1 MLAKFEKRAY
11 AGNEHVWVG
20 KYRNLHNISHWH
32 MEHELIACR
41 EGSAQVMLDDTMFNI
56 TQQQCIFCHSGCV
69 HYISASPDSLLLV
82 CLFNEKM
89 YDPITSPFT
98 LENPVF
104 EDRYGI
110 LPKLSEIRHELQ
122 NQPIF
127 FECRTE
133 AMIGEILVDVFRGEP
148 LRKAQWQFSDV
159 ITRYKHL
166 DLVLENFAYLFI
178 WNFQFINTAF
188 GFSFLRQIPCHKQYA
203 PKIIDA
209 IVYFVVCQL
218 QTDRLFNFLPSNQTL
233 NFVPC
238 GFIRFVNKSF
248 YKVVAAGIDPVRLRL
263 CIKLSAK
270 SVNMVNHIPR
280 TVNIG
285 ITKTI
290 SIILVFRFT

>member
-159 ITRYKHL
+159 ITRYKQLLNRIDLEYEHITYRNAVQFMNMSDAYFSRYFKRQAGMTFSQYLNVVRIEKAVQLL
-166 DLVLENFAYLFI
+166 DSAPTMKITDVM
-178 WNFQFINTAF
+178 
-188 GFSFLRQIPCHKQYA
+188 LR
-203 PKIIDA
+203 
-209 IVYFVVCQL
+209 
-218 QTDRLFNFLPSNQTL
+218 
-233 NFVPC
+233 C
-238 GFIRFVNKSF
+238 GFNTIRSF
-248 YKVVAAGIDPVRLRL
+248 NR
-263 CIKLSAK
+263 
-270 SVNMVNHIPR
+270 
-280 TVNIG
+280 
-285 ITKTI
+285 
-290 SIILVFRFT
+290 VFREVTGFTPTTLPPGYVLNTRSVPTIQGSFDPTLSDAELLNE

>member
-32 MEHELIACR
+32 MEQELIACR

-56 TQQQCIFCHSGCV
+56 TQQQCIFCHSGRV

-89 YDPITSPFT
+89 YDPITSPFA

-159 ITRYKHL
+159 ITRYKQLLNYIDLEYEHITYQNAVQFMNMSDAYFSRYFKRQAGMTFSQYLNVVRIEKAVQLL
-166 DLVLENFAYLFI
+166 DSAPTMKITDVM
-178 WNFQFINTAF
+178 
-188 GFSFLRQIPCHKQYA
+188 LR
-203 PKIIDA
+203 
-209 IVYFVVCQL
+209 
-218 QTDRLFNFLPSNQTL
+218 
-233 NFVPC
+233 C
-238 GFIRFVNKSF
+238 GFNTIRSF
-248 YKVVAAGIDPVRLRL
+248 NR
-263 CIKLSAK
+263 
-270 SVNMVNHIPR
+270 
-280 TVNIG
+280 
-285 ITKTI
+285 
-290 SIILVFRFT
+290 VFRAVTGFTPTTLPPGYVLNTRSVPTIQGSFDPTLSDAELLNE

>member
-56 TQQQCIFCHSGCV
+56 TQQQCIFCHSGRV

-89 YDPITSPFT
+89 YDPITSPFA

-133 AMIGEILVDVFRGEP
+133 AMIGEILVDIFRGEP
-148 LRKAQWQFSDV
+148 LRKAQWQFSAV
-159 ITRYKHL
+159 ITRYKQLLNYIDLEYEHITYQNAVQFMNMSDAYFSRYFKRQAGMTFSQYLNVVRIEKAVQLL
-166 DLVLENFAYLFI
+166 DSAPTMKITDVM
-178 WNFQFINTAF
+178 
-188 GFSFLRQIPCHKQYA
+188 LR
-203 PKIIDA
+203 
-209 IVYFVVCQL
+209 
-218 QTDRLFNFLPSNQTL
+218 
-233 NFVPC
+233 C
-238 GFIRFVNKSF
+238 GFNTIRSF
-248 YKVVAAGIDPVRLRL
+248 NR
-263 CIKLSAK
+263 
-270 SVNMVNHIPR
+270 
-280 TVNIG
+280 
-285 ITKTI
+285 
-290 SIILVFRFT
+290 VFRAVTGFTPTTLPPGYVLNTRSVPTIQGSFDPTLSDAELLNE

>member
-56 TQQQCIFCHSGCV
+56 TRQQCIFCHSGRV

-82 CLFNEKM
+82 CLFDEKM
-89 YDPITSPFT
+89 YDPITSPFA

-127 FECRTE
+127 FEYRTE

-159 ITRYKHL
+159 ITRYKQLLNHIDLEYEHITYQNAVQFMNMSDAYFSRYFKRQAGMTFSQYLNVVRIEKAVQLL
-166 DLVLENFAYLFI
+166 DSAPTMKITDVM
-178 WNFQFINTAF
+178 
-188 GFSFLRQIPCHKQYA
+188 LR
-203 PKIIDA
+203 
-209 IVYFVVCQL
+209 
-218 QTDRLFNFLPSNQTL
+218 
-233 NFVPC
+233 C
-238 GFIRFVNKSF
+238 GFNTIRSF
-248 YKVVAAGIDPVRLRL
+248 NR
-263 CIKLSAK
+263 
-270 SVNMVNHIPR
+270 
-280 TVNIG
+280 
-285 ITKTI
+285 
-290 SIILVFRFT
+290 VFREVTGFNPTTLPPGYVLNTRSVPTIQGSFDPTLSDAELLNE

>member
-56 TQQQCIFCHSGCV
+56 TQQQCIFCHSGRV

-89 YDPITSPFT
+89 YDPITSPFA

-159 ITRYKHL
+159 ITRYKQLLNYIDLEYEHITYQNAVQFMNMSDAYFSRYFKRQAGMTFSQYLNVVRIEKAVQLL
-166 DLVLENFAYLFI
+166 DSAPTMKITDVM
-178 WNFQFINTAF
+178 
-188 GFSFLRQIPCHKQYA
+188 LR
-203 PKIIDA
+203 
-209 IVYFVVCQL
+209 
-218 QTDRLFNFLPSNQTL
+218 
-233 NFVPC
+233 C
-238 GFIRFVNKSF
+238 GFNTIRSF
-248 YKVVAAGIDPVRLRL
+248 NR
-263 CIKLSAK
+263 
-270 SVNMVNHIPR
+270 
-280 TVNIG
+280 
-285 ITKTI
+285 
-290 SIILVFRFT
+290 VFREVTGFTPTTLPAGYVLNTRSVPTIQGSFDPTLSDAELLNE

>member
-56 TQQQCIFCHSGCV
+56 TQQQCIFCHSGRV

-89 YDPITSPFT
+89 YDPITSPFA

-133 AMIGEILVDVFRGEP
+133 AMIGEILVNVFRGEP

-159 ITRYKHL
+159 ITRYKQLLNHIDLEYEHITYQNAVQFMNMSDAYFSRYFKRQAGMTFSQYLNVVRIEKAVQLL
-166 DLVLENFAYLFI
+166 DSAPTMKITDVM
-178 WNFQFINTAF
+178 
-188 GFSFLRQIPCHKQYA
+188 LR
-203 PKIIDA
+203 
-209 IVYFVVCQL
+209 
-218 QTDRLFNFLPSNQTL
+218 
-233 NFVPC
+233 C
-238 GFIRFVNKSF
+238 GFNTIRSF
-248 YKVVAAGIDPVRLRL
+248 NR
-263 CIKLSAK
+263 
-270 SVNMVNHIPR
+270 
-280 TVNIG
+280 
-285 ITKTI
+285 
-290 SIILVFRFT
+290 VFREVTGFTPTTLPAGYVLNTRSVPTIQGSFDPTLSDAELLNE

>member
-1 MLAKFEKRAY
+1 MLAIFEKRAY

-159 ITRYKHL
+159 ITRYKQLLNHIDLEYEHITYRNAVQFMNMSDAYFSRYFKRQAGMTFSQYLNVVRIEKAVQLL
-166 DLVLENFAYLFI
+166 DSDPTMKITDVM
-178 WNFQFINTAF
+178 
-188 GFSFLRQIPCHKQYA
+188 LR
-203 PKIIDA
+203 
-209 IVYFVVCQL
+209 
-218 QTDRLFNFLPSNQTL
+218 
-233 NFVPC
+233 C
-238 GFIRFVNKSF
+238 GFNTIRSF
-248 YKVVAAGIDPVRLRL
+248 NR
-263 CIKLSAK
+263 
-270 SVNMVNHIPR
+270 
-280 TVNIG
+280 
-285 ITKTI
+285 
-290 SIILVFRFT
+290 VFREVTGFTPTTLPPGYVLNTRSVPTIQGSFDPTLSDAELLNE

>member
-159 ITRYKHL
+159 ITRYKQLLNHIDLEYEHITYRNAVQFMNMSDAYFSRYFKRQAGMTFSQYLNVVRIEKAVQLL
-166 DLVLENFAYLFI
+166 DSAPTMKITDVM
-178 WNFQFINTAF
+178 
-188 GFSFLRQIPCHKQYA
+188 LR
-203 PKIIDA
+203 
-209 IVYFVVCQL
+209 
-218 QTDRLFNFLPSNQTL
+218 
-233 NFVPC
+233 C
-238 GFIRFVNKSF
+238 GFNTIRSF
-248 YKVVAAGIDPVRLRL
+248 NR
-263 CIKLSAK
+263 
-270 SVNMVNHIPR
+270 
-280 TVNIG
+280 
-285 ITKTI
+285 
-290 SIILVFRFT
+290 VFREVTGFTPNTLPPGYVLNTRSVPTIQGSFDPTLSDAELLNE

>member
-56 TQQQCIFCHSGCV
+56 TQQQCIFCHSGRV

-89 YDPITSPFT
+89 YDPITSPFA

-159 ITRYKHL
+159 ITRYKQLLNYIDLEYEHITYQNAVQFMNMSDAYFSRYFKRQAGMTFSQYLNVVRTEKAVQLL
-166 DLVLENFAYLFI
+166 DSAPTMKITDVM
-178 WNFQFINTAF
+178 
-188 GFSFLRQIPCHKQYA
+188 LR
-203 PKIIDA
+203 
-209 IVYFVVCQL
+209 
-218 QTDRLFNFLPSNQTL
+218 
-233 NFVPC
+233 C
-238 GFIRFVNKSF
+238 GFNTIRSF
-248 YKVVAAGIDPVRLRL
+248 NR
-263 CIKLSAK
+263 
-270 SVNMVNHIPR
+270 
-280 TVNIG
+280 
-285 ITKTI
+285 
-290 SIILVFRFT
+290 VFRAVTGFTPTTLPPGYVLNTRSVPTIQGSFDPTLSDAELLNE

>member
-56 TQQQCIFCHSGCV
+56 TQQQCIFCHSGRV

-82 CLFNEKM
+82 CLFDEKM
-89 YDPITSPFT
+89 YDPITSPFA

-133 AMIGEILVDVFRGEP
+133 AMIGEILVDIFRGEP

-159 ITRYKHL
+159 ITRYKQLLNHI
-166 DLVLENFAYLFI
+166 DLEYEHITYQNAVQFMNMSDAY
-178 WNFQFINTAF
+178 
-188 GFSFLRQIPCHKQYA
+188 FSRYFKRQAGMTFSQYLNVVRIEKAVQLLGSAPTMKITDVMLR
-203 PKIIDA
+203 
-209 IVYFVVCQL
+209 
-218 QTDRLFNFLPSNQTL
+218 
-233 NFVPC
+233 C
-238 GFIRFVNKSF
+238 GFNTIRSF
-248 YKVVAAGIDPVRLRL
+248 NR
-263 CIKLSAK
+263 
-270 SVNMVNHIPR
+270 
-280 TVNIG
+280 
-285 ITKTI
+285 
-290 SIILVFRFT
+290 VFREVTGFTPTTLPPGYVLNTRSVPTIQGSFDPTLSDAELLNE

>member
-148 LRKAQWQFSDV
+148 LRKDQWQFSDV
-159 ITRYKHL
+159 ITRYKQLLNHIDLEYEHITYRNAVQFMNMSDAYFSRYFKRQAGMTFSQYLNVVRIEKAVQLL
-166 DLVLENFAYLFI
+166 DSAPTMKITDVM
-178 WNFQFINTAF
+178 
-188 GFSFLRQIPCHKQYA
+188 LR
-203 PKIIDA
+203 
-209 IVYFVVCQL
+209 
-218 QTDRLFNFLPSNQTL
+218 
-233 NFVPC
+233 C
-238 GFIRFVNKSF
+238 GFNTIRSF
-248 YKVVAAGIDPVRLRL
+248 NR
-263 CIKLSAK
+263 
-270 SVNMVNHIPR
+270 
-280 TVNIG
+280 
-285 ITKTI
+285 
-290 SIILVFRFT
+290 VFREVTGFTPTTLPPGYVLNTRSVPTIQGSFDPTLSDAELLNE

>member
-159 ITRYKHL
+159 ITRYKQLLNHIDLEYEHITYRNAVQFMNMSDAYCSRYFKRQAGMTFSQYLNVVRIEKAVQLL
-166 DLVLENFAYLFI
+166 DSDPTMKITDVM
-178 WNFQFINTAF
+178 
-188 GFSFLRQIPCHKQYA
+188 LR
-203 PKIIDA
+203 
-209 IVYFVVCQL
+209 
-218 QTDRLFNFLPSNQTL
+218 
-233 NFVPC
+233 C
-238 GFIRFVNKSF
+238 GFNTIRSF
-248 YKVVAAGIDPVRLRL
+248 NR
-263 CIKLSAK
+263 
-270 SVNMVNHIPR
+270 
-280 TVNIG
+280 
-285 ITKTI
+285 
-290 SIILVFRFT
+290 VFREVTGFTPTTLPPGYVLNTRSVPTIQGSFDPTLSDAELLNE

>member
-56 TQQQCIFCHSGCV
+56 TQQQCIFCHSGRV

-89 YDPITSPFT
+89 YDPITSPFA

-159 ITRYKHL
+159 ITRYKQLLNYIDLEYEHITYQNAVQFMNMSDAYFSRYFKRQAGMTFSQYPNVVRIEKAVQLL
-166 DLVLENFAYLFI
+166 DSAPTMKITDVM
-178 WNFQFINTAF
+178 
-188 GFSFLRQIPCHKQYA
+188 LR
-203 PKIIDA
+203 
-209 IVYFVVCQL
+209 
-218 QTDRLFNFLPSNQTL
+218 
-233 NFVPC
+233 C
-238 GFIRFVNKSF
+238 GFNTIRSF
-248 YKVVAAGIDPVRLRL
+248 NR
-263 CIKLSAK
+263 
-270 SVNMVNHIPR
+270 
-280 TVNIG
+280 
-285 ITKTI
+285 
-290 SIILVFRFT
+290 VFRAVTGFTPTTLPPGYVLNTRSVPTIQGSFDPTLSDAELLNE

>member
-56 TQQQCIFCHSGCV
+56 TQQQCIFCHSGRV
-69 HYISASPDSLLLV
+69 HYISASPDSVLLV
-82 CLFNEKM
+82 CLFDEKL
-89 YDPITSPFT
+89 YDPITSPFA

-159 ITRYKHL
+159 ITRYKQLLNHIDLEYEHITYQNAVQFMNMSDAYFSRYFKRQAGMTFSQYLNVVRIEKAVQLL
-166 DLVLENFAYLFI
+166 DSAPTMKITDVM
-178 WNFQFINTAF
+178 
-188 GFSFLRQIPCHKQYA
+188 LR
-203 PKIIDA
+203 
-209 IVYFVVCQL
+209 
-218 QTDRLFNFLPSNQTL
+218 
-233 NFVPC
+233 C
-238 GFIRFVNKSF
+238 GFNTIRSF
-248 YKVVAAGIDPVRLRL
+248 NR
-263 CIKLSAK
+263 
-270 SVNMVNHIPR
+270 
-280 TVNIG
+280 
-285 ITKTI
+285 
-290 SIILVFRFT
+290 VFREVTGFTPTTLPPGYVLNTRSVPTIQGSFDPTLSDAELLNE

>member
-56 TQQQCIFCHSGCV
+56 TQQQCLFCHSGCV

-159 ITRYKHL
+159 ITRYKQLLNHIDLEYEHITYRNAVQFMNMSDAYFSRYFKRQAGMTFSQYLNVVRIEKAVQLL
-166 DLVLENFAYLFI
+166 DSAPTMKITDVM
-178 WNFQFINTAF
+178 
-188 GFSFLRQIPCHKQYA
+188 LR
-203 PKIIDA
+203 
-209 IVYFVVCQL
+209 
-218 QTDRLFNFLPSNQTL
+218 
-233 NFVPC
+233 C
-238 GFIRFVNKSF
+238 GFNTIRSF
-248 YKVVAAGIDPVRLRL
+248 NR
-263 CIKLSAK
+263 
-270 SVNMVNHIPR
+270 
-280 TVNIG
+280 
-285 ITKTI
+285 
-290 SIILVFRFT
+290 VFREVTGFTPTTLPPGYVLNTRSVPTIQGSFDPTLSDAELLNE

>member
-56 TQQQCIFCHSGCV
+56 TQQQCIFCHSGRV
-69 HYISASPDSLLLV
+69 HYISASPDSVLLV
-82 CLFNEKM
+82 CLFDEKM
-89 YDPITSPFT
+89 YDPITSPFA

-133 AMIGEILVDVFRGEP
+133 AMIGEILVDIFRGEQ

-159 ITRYKHL
+159 ITRYKQLLNHIDLEYEHITYQNAVQFMNMSDAYFSRYFKRQAGMTFSQYLNVVRIEKAVQLL
-166 DLVLENFAYLFI
+166 DSAPTMKITDVM
-178 WNFQFINTAF
+178 
-188 GFSFLRQIPCHKQYA
+188 LR
-203 PKIIDA
+203 
-209 IVYFVVCQL
+209 
-218 QTDRLFNFLPSNQTL
+218 
-233 NFVPC
+233 C
-238 GFIRFVNKSF
+238 GFNTIRSF
-248 YKVVAAGIDPVRLRL
+248 NR
-263 CIKLSAK
+263 
-270 SVNMVNHIPR
+270 
-280 TVNIG
+280 
-285 ITKTI
+285 
-290 SIILVFRFT
+290 VFREVTGFTPTTLPPGYVLNTRSVPTIQGSFDPTLSDAELLNE

>member
-56 TQQQCIFCHSGCV
+56 TQQQCIFCHSGRV

-89 YDPITSPFT
+89 YDPITSPFA

-159 ITRYKHL
+159 ITRYKQLLNYIDLEYEHITYQNAVQFMNMSDAYFSRYFKRQAGMTFSQYLNVVRIEKAVQLL
-166 DLVLENFAYLFI
+166 DSAPTMKITDVM
-178 WNFQFINTAF
+178 
-188 GFSFLRQIPCHKQYA
+188 LR
-203 PKIIDA
+203 
-209 IVYFVVCQL
+209 
-218 QTDRLFNFLPSNQTL
+218 
-233 NFVPC
+233 C
-238 GFIRFVNKSF
+238 GFNTIRSF
-248 YKVVAAGIDPVRLRL
+248 NR
-263 CIKLSAK
+263 
-270 SVNMVNHIPR
+270 
-280 TVNIG
+280 
-285 ITKTI
+285 
-290 SIILVFRFT
+290 VFRAVTGFPPATLPPGYVLNTRSVPTIQGSFDPTLSDAELLNE

>member
-148 LRKAQWQFSDV
+148 LRKAQWQYSDV
-159 ITRYKHL
+159 ITRYKQLLNHIDLEYEHITYRNAVQFMNMSDAYFSRYFKRQAGMTFSQYLNVVRIEKAVQLL
-166 DLVLENFAYLFI
+166 DSDPTMKITDVM
-178 WNFQFINTAF
+178 
-188 GFSFLRQIPCHKQYA
+188 LR
-203 PKIIDA
+203 
-209 IVYFVVCQL
+209 
-218 QTDRLFNFLPSNQTL
+218 
-233 NFVPC
+233 C
-238 GFIRFVNKSF
+238 GFNTIRSF
-248 YKVVAAGIDPVRLRL
+248 NR
-263 CIKLSAK
+263 
-270 SVNMVNHIPR
+270 
-280 TVNIG
+280 
-285 ITKTI
+285 
-290 SIILVFRFT
+290 VFREVTGFTPTTLPPGYVLNTRSVPTIQGSFDPTLSDAELLNE

>member
-69 HYISASPDSLLLV
+69 HYISASPDSLLLA

-89 YDPITSPFT
+89 YDPITSPFA

-159 ITRYKHL
+159 ITRYKQLLNHIDLEYEHITYQNAVQFMNMSDAYFSRYFKRQAGMTFSQYLNVVRIEKAVQLL
-166 DLVLENFAYLFI
+166 DSAPTMKITDVM
-178 WNFQFINTAF
+178 
-188 GFSFLRQIPCHKQYA
+188 LR
-203 PKIIDA
+203 
-209 IVYFVVCQL
+209 
-218 QTDRLFNFLPSNQTL
+218 
-233 NFVPC
+233 C
-238 GFIRFVNKSF
+238 GFNTIRSF
-248 YKVVAAGIDPVRLRL
+248 NR
-263 CIKLSAK
+263 
-270 SVNMVNHIPR
+270 
-280 TVNIG
+280 
-285 ITKTI
+285 
-290 SIILVFRFT
+290 VFREVTGFTPTTLPPGYVLNTRSVPTIQGSFDPTLSDAELLNE

>member
-41 EGSAQVMLDDTMFNI
+41 EGSAQVMLDDTMFHI
-56 TQQQCIFCHSGCV
+56 TQQQCIFCHSGRV
-69 HYISASPDSLLLV
+69 HYISASPDSVLLV
-82 CLFNEKM
+82 CLFDEKM
-89 YDPITSPFT
+89 YDPITSPFA

-159 ITRYKHL
+159 ITRYKQLLNHIDLEYEHITYQNAVQFMNMSDAYFSRYFKRQAGMTFSQYLNVVRIEKAVQLL
-166 DLVLENFAYLFI
+166 DSAPTMKITDVM
-178 WNFQFINTAF
+178 
-188 GFSFLRQIPCHKQYA
+188 LR
-203 PKIIDA
+203 
-209 IVYFVVCQL
+209 
-218 QTDRLFNFLPSNQTL
+218 
-233 NFVPC
+233 C
-238 GFIRFVNKSF
+238 GFNTIRSF
-248 YKVVAAGIDPVRLRL
+248 NR
-263 CIKLSAK
+263 
-270 SVNMVNHIPR
+270 
-280 TVNIG
+280 
-285 ITKTI
+285 
-290 SIILVFRFT
+290 VFREVTGFTPTTLPPGYVLNTRSVPTIQGSFDPTLSDAELLNE

>member
-32 MEHELIACR
+32 MEHELIACL

-56 TQQQCIFCHSGCV
+56 TQQQCIFCHSGRV

-89 YDPITSPFT
+89 YDPITSPFA

-159 ITRYKHL
+159 ITRYKQLLNYIDLEYEHITYQNAVQFMNMSDAYFSRYFKRQAGMTFSQYLNVVRIEKAVQLL
-166 DLVLENFAYLFI
+166 DSAPTMKITDVM
-178 WNFQFINTAF
+178 
-188 GFSFLRQIPCHKQYA
+188 LR
-203 PKIIDA
+203 
-209 IVYFVVCQL
+209 
-218 QTDRLFNFLPSNQTL
+218 
-233 NFVPC
+233 C
-238 GFIRFVNKSF
+238 GFNTIRSF
-248 YKVVAAGIDPVRLRL
+248 NR
-263 CIKLSAK
+263 
-270 SVNMVNHIPR
+270 
-280 TVNIG
+280 
-285 ITKTI
+285 
-290 SIILVFRFT
+290 VFRAVTGFTPTTLPPGYVLNTRSVPTIQGSFDPTLSDAELLNE

>member
-82 CLFNEKM
+82 CLFNEKL
-89 YDPITSPFT
+89 YDSITSPFA

-148 LRKAQWQFSDV
+148 LREAQWQFSDV
-159 ITRYKHL
+159 ITRYKQLLNHIDLEYEHITYQNAVQFMNMSDAYFSRYFKRQAGMTFSQYLNVVRIEKAVQLL
-166 DLVLENFAYLFI
+166 DSAPTMKITDVM
-178 WNFQFINTAF
+178 
-188 GFSFLRQIPCHKQYA
+188 LR
-203 PKIIDA
+203 
-209 IVYFVVCQL
+209 
-218 QTDRLFNFLPSNQTL
+218 
-233 NFVPC
+233 C
-238 GFIRFVNKSF
+238 GFNTIRSF
-248 YKVVAAGIDPVRLRL
+248 NR
-263 CIKLSAK
+263 
-270 SVNMVNHIPR
+270 
-280 TVNIG
+280 
-285 ITKTI
+285 
-290 SIILVFRFT
+290 VFREVTGFTPTTLPPGYVLNTRSVPTIQGSFDPTLSDAELLNE

>member
-56 TQQQCIFCHSGCV
+56 TQQQCIFCHSGRV
-69 HYISASPDSLLLV
+69 HYISASPDSVLLV
-82 CLFNEKM
+82 CLFDEKM
-89 YDPITSPFT
+89 YDPITSPFA

-159 ITRYKHL
+159 ITRYKQLLNHIDLEYEHITYQNAVQFMNMSDAYFSRYFKRQAGMTFSQDLNVVRIEKAVQLL
-166 DLVLENFAYLFI
+166 DSAPTMKITDVM
-178 WNFQFINTAF
+178 
-188 GFSFLRQIPCHKQYA
+188 LR
-203 PKIIDA
+203 
-209 IVYFVVCQL
+209 
-218 QTDRLFNFLPSNQTL
+218 
-233 NFVPC
+233 C
-238 GFIRFVNKSF
+238 GFNTIRSF
-248 YKVVAAGIDPVRLRL
+248 NR
-263 CIKLSAK
+263 
-270 SVNMVNHIPR
+270 
-280 TVNIG
+280 
-285 ITKTI
+285 
-290 SIILVFRFT
+290 VFREVTGFTPTTLPPGYVLNTRSVPTIQGSFDPTLSDAELLNE

>member
-56 TQQQCIFCHSGCV
+56 TQQQCIFCHSGRV

-89 YDPITSPFT
+89 YDPITSPFA

-104 EDRYGI
+104 EDWYGI

-159 ITRYKHL
+159 ITRYKQLLNYIDLEYEHITYQNAVQFMNMSDAYFSRYFKRQAGMTFSQYLNVVRIEKAVQLL
-166 DLVLENFAYLFI
+166 DSAPTMKITDVM
-178 WNFQFINTAF
+178 
-188 GFSFLRQIPCHKQYA
+188 LR
-203 PKIIDA
+203 
-209 IVYFVVCQL
+209 
-218 QTDRLFNFLPSNQTL
+218 
-233 NFVPC
+233 C
-238 GFIRFVNKSF
+238 GFNTIRNFN
-248 YKVVAAGIDPVRLRL
+248 R
-263 CIKLSAK
+263 
-270 SVNMVNHIPR
+270 
-280 TVNIG
+280 
-285 ITKTI
+285 
-290 SIILVFRFT
+290 VFRAVTGFTPTTLPPGYVLNTRSVPTIQGSFDPTLSDAELLNE

>member
-20 KYRNLHNISHWH
+20 KYRNLHNISHWR

-56 TQQQCIFCHSGCV
+56 TQQQCIFCHSGRV

-89 YDPITSPFT
+89 YDPITSPFA

-159 ITRYKHL
+159 ITRYKQLLNYIDLEYEHITYQNAVQFMNMSDAYFSRYFKRQAGMTFSQYLNVVRIEKAVQLL
-166 DLVLENFAYLFI
+166 DSAPTMKITDVM
-178 WNFQFINTAF
+178 
-188 GFSFLRQIPCHKQYA
+188 LR
-203 PKIIDA
+203 
-209 IVYFVVCQL
+209 
-218 QTDRLFNFLPSNQTL
+218 
-233 NFVPC
+233 C
-238 GFIRFVNKSF
+238 GFNTIRSF
-248 YKVVAAGIDPVRLRL
+248 NR
-263 CIKLSAK
+263 
-270 SVNMVNHIPR
+270 
-280 TVNIG
+280 
-285 ITKTI
+285 
-290 SIILVFRFT
+290 VFRAVTGFTPTTLPPGYVLNTRSVPTIQGSFDPTLSDAELLNE

>member
-89 YDPITSPFT
+89 YDPITSPFA

-159 ITRYKHL
+159 ITRYKQLLNHIDLEYEHITYQNAVQFMNMSDAYFSRYFKRQAGMTFSQYLNVVRIEKSVQLL
-166 DLVLENFAYLFI
+166 DSAPTMKITDVM
-178 WNFQFINTAF
+178 
-188 GFSFLRQIPCHKQYA
+188 LR
-203 PKIIDA
+203 
-209 IVYFVVCQL
+209 
-218 QTDRLFNFLPSNQTL
+218 
-233 NFVPC
+233 C
-238 GFIRFVNKSF
+238 GFNTIRSF
-248 YKVVAAGIDPVRLRL
+248 NR
-263 CIKLSAK
+263 
-270 SVNMVNHIPR
+270 
-280 TVNIG
+280 
-285 ITKTI
+285 
-290 SIILVFRFT
+290 VFREVTGFTPTTLPPGYVLNTRSVPTIQGSFDPTLSDAELLNE

>member
-159 ITRYKHL
+159 ITRYKQLLNHIDLEYEHITYRNAVQFMNMSDAYFSRYFKRQAGMTFSQYLNVVRIEKAVQLL
-166 DLVLENFAYLFI
+166 DSAPTTKITDVM
-178 WNFQFINTAF
+178 
-188 GFSFLRQIPCHKQYA
+188 LR
-203 PKIIDA
+203 
-209 IVYFVVCQL
+209 
-218 QTDRLFNFLPSNQTL
+218 
-233 NFVPC
+233 C
-238 GFIRFVNKSF
+238 GFNTIRSF
-248 YKVVAAGIDPVRLRL
+248 NR
-263 CIKLSAK
+263 
-270 SVNMVNHIPR
+270 
-280 TVNIG
+280 
-285 ITKTI
+285 
-290 SIILVFRFT
+290 VFREVTGFTPTTLPPGYVLNTRSVPTIQGSFDPTLSDAELLNE

>member
-20 KYRNLHNISHWH
+20 KYRDLHNISHWH

-89 YDPITSPFT
+89 YDPITSPFA

-159 ITRYKHL
+159 ITRYKQLLNHIDLEYEHITYQNAVQFMNMSDAYFSRYFKRQAGMTFSQYLNVVRIEKAVQLL
-166 DLVLENFAYLFI
+166 DSAPTMKITDVM
-178 WNFQFINTAF
+178 
-188 GFSFLRQIPCHKQYA
+188 LR
-203 PKIIDA
+203 
-209 IVYFVVCQL
+209 
-218 QTDRLFNFLPSNQTL
+218 
-233 NFVPC
+233 C
-238 GFIRFVNKSF
+238 GFNTIRSF
-248 YKVVAAGIDPVRLRL
+248 NR
-263 CIKLSAK
+263 
-270 SVNMVNHIPR
+270 
-280 TVNIG
+280 
-285 ITKTI
+285 
-290 SIILVFRFT
+290 VFREVTGFTPTTLPPGYVLNTRSVPTIQGSFDPTLSDAELLNE

>member
-1 MLAKFEKRAY
+1 MLAKVEKRAY

-159 ITRYKHL
+159 ITRYKQLLNHIDLEYEHITYRNAVQFMNMSDAYFSRYFKRQAGMTFSQYLNVVRIEKAVQLL
-166 DLVLENFAYLFI
+166 DSDPTMKITDVM
-178 WNFQFINTAF
+178 
-188 GFSFLRQIPCHKQYA
+188 LR
-203 PKIIDA
+203 
-209 IVYFVVCQL
+209 
-218 QTDRLFNFLPSNQTL
+218 
-233 NFVPC
+233 C
-238 GFIRFVNKSF
+238 GFNTIRSF
-248 YKVVAAGIDPVRLRL
+248 NR
-263 CIKLSAK
+263 
-270 SVNMVNHIPR
+270 
-280 TVNIG
+280 
-285 ITKTI
+285 
-290 SIILVFRFT
+290 VFREVTGFTPTTLPPGYVLNTRSVPTIQGSFDPTLSDAELLNE

>member
-41 EGSAQVMLDDTMFNI
+41 EGSAQVMLDDTMFHI
-56 TQQQCIFCHSGCV
+56 TQQQCIFCHSGRV
-69 HYISASPDSLLLV
+69 HYISASPDSVLLV
-82 CLFNEKM
+82 CLFDEKL
-89 YDPITSPFT
+89 YDPITSPFA

-133 AMIGEILVDVFRGEP
+133 AMIGEILVDIFRGEP

-159 ITRYKHL
+159 ITRYKQLLNHI
-166 DLVLENFAYLFI
+166 DLEYEHITYQNAVQFMNMSDAY
-178 WNFQFINTAF
+178 
-188 GFSFLRQIPCHKQYA
+188 FSRYFKRQAGMTFSQYLNVVRIEKAVQLLGSAPTMKITDVMLR
-203 PKIIDA
+203 
-209 IVYFVVCQL
+209 
-218 QTDRLFNFLPSNQTL
+218 
-233 NFVPC
+233 C
-238 GFIRFVNKSF
+238 GFNTIRSF
-248 YKVVAAGIDPVRLRL
+248 NR
-263 CIKLSAK
+263 
-270 SVNMVNHIPR
+270 
-280 TVNIG
+280 
-285 ITKTI
+285 
-290 SIILVFRFT
+290 VFREVTGFTPTTLPPGYVLNTRSVPTIQGSFDPTLSDAELLNE

>member
-133 AMIGEILVDVFRGEP
+133 AMIGEMLVDVFRGEP

-159 ITRYKHL
+159 ITRYKQLLNHIDLEYEHITYRNAVQFMNMSDAYFSRYFKRQAGMTFSQYLNVVRIEKAVQLL
-166 DLVLENFAYLFI
+166 DSAPTMKITDVM
-178 WNFQFINTAF
+178 
-188 GFSFLRQIPCHKQYA
+188 LR
-203 PKIIDA
+203 
-209 IVYFVVCQL
+209 
-218 QTDRLFNFLPSNQTL
+218 
-233 NFVPC
+233 C
-238 GFIRFVNKSF
+238 GFNTIRSF
-248 YKVVAAGIDPVRLRL
+248 NR
-263 CIKLSAK
+263 
-270 SVNMVNHIPR
+270 
-280 TVNIG
+280 
-285 ITKTI
+285 
-290 SIILVFRFT
+290 VFREVTGFTPTTLPPGYVLNTRSVPTIQGSFDPTLSDAELLNE

>member
-56 TQQQCIFCHSGCV
+56 TQQQCIFCHSGRV

-89 YDPITSPFT
+89 YDPITSPFA

-127 FECRTE
+127 FEYRTE

-159 ITRYKHL
+159 ITRYKQLLNHIDLEYEHITYQNAVQFMNMSDAYFSRYFKRQAGMTFSQYLNVVRIEKAVQLL
-166 DLVLENFAYLFI
+166 DSGPTMKITDVM
-178 WNFQFINTAF
+178 
-188 GFSFLRQIPCHKQYA
+188 LR
-203 PKIIDA
+203 
-209 IVYFVVCQL
+209 
-218 QTDRLFNFLPSNQTL
+218 
-233 NFVPC
+233 C
-238 GFIRFVNKSF
+238 GFNTIRSF
-248 YKVVAAGIDPVRLRL
+248 NR
-263 CIKLSAK
+263 
-270 SVNMVNHIPR
+270 
-280 TVNIG
+280 
-285 ITKTI
+285 
-290 SIILVFRFT
+290 VFREVTGFTPTTLPPGYVLNTRSVPTIQGSFDPTLSDAELLNE

>member
-56 TQQQCIFCHSGCV
+56 TQQQCIFCHSGRV

-89 YDPITSPFT
+89 YDPITSPFA

-159 ITRYKHL
+159 ITRYKQLLNYIDLEYEHITYQNAVQFMNMSDAYFSRYFKRQAGMTFSQYLNVVRIEKAVQLL
-166 DLVLENFAYLFI
+166 DSAPTMKITDVM
-178 WNFQFINTAF
+178 
-188 GFSFLRQIPCHKQYA
+188 LR
-203 PKIIDA
+203 
-209 IVYFVVCQL
+209 
-218 QTDRLFNFLPSNQTL
+218 
-233 NFVPC
+233 C
-238 GFIRFVNKSF
+238 GFNTIRSF
-248 YKVVAAGIDPVRLRL
+248 NR
-263 CIKLSAK
+263 
-270 SVNMVNHIPR
+270 
-280 TVNIG
+280 
-285 ITKTI
+285 
-290 SIILVFRFT
+290 VFRAVTGFTPTTLPPGSVLNTRSVPTIQGSFDPTLSDAELLNE

>member
-89 YDPITSPFT
+89 YDPITSPFA

-127 FECRTE
+127 FECRSE

-159 ITRYKHL
+159 ITRYKQLLNHIDLEYEHITYQNAVQFMNMSDAYFSRYFKRQAGMTFSQYLNVVRIEKAVQLL
-166 DLVLENFAYLFI
+166 DSAPTMKITDVM
-178 WNFQFINTAF
+178 
-188 GFSFLRQIPCHKQYA
+188 LR
-203 PKIIDA
+203 
-209 IVYFVVCQL
+209 
-218 QTDRLFNFLPSNQTL
+218 
-233 NFVPC
+233 C
-238 GFIRFVNKSF
+238 GFNTIRSF
-248 YKVVAAGIDPVRLRL
+248 NR
-263 CIKLSAK
+263 
-270 SVNMVNHIPR
+270 
-280 TVNIG
+280 
-285 ITKTI
+285 
-290 SIILVFRFT
+290 VFREVTGFTPTTLPPGYVLNTRSVPTIQGSFDPTLSDAELLNE

>member
-159 ITRYKHL
+159 ITRYKQLLNHIDLEYERITYRNAVQFMNMSDAYFSRYFKRQAGMTFSQYLNVVRIEKAVQLL
-166 DLVLENFAYLFI
+166 DSDPTMKITDVM
-178 WNFQFINTAF
+178 
-188 GFSFLRQIPCHKQYA
+188 LR
-203 PKIIDA
+203 
-209 IVYFVVCQL
+209 
-218 QTDRLFNFLPSNQTL
+218 
-233 NFVPC
+233 C
-238 GFIRFVNKSF
+238 GFNTIRSF
-248 YKVVAAGIDPVRLRL
+248 NR
-263 CIKLSAK
+263 
-270 SVNMVNHIPR
+270 
-280 TVNIG
+280 
-285 ITKTI
+285 
-290 SIILVFRFT
+290 VFREVTGFTPTTLPPGYVLNTRSVPTIQGSFDPTLSDAELLNE

>member
-159 ITRYKHL
+159 ITRYKQLLNHIDLEYEHITYRNAVQFMNMSDAYFSRYFKRQAGMTFSQYLNVVRIEKAVQLL
-166 DLVLENFAYLFI
+166 DSDPTMKITDVM
-178 WNFQFINTAF
+178 
-188 GFSFLRQIPCHKQYA
+188 LR
-203 PKIIDA
+203 
-209 IVYFVVCQL
+209 
-218 QTDRLFNFLPSNQTL
+218 
-233 NFVPC
+233 C
-238 GFIRFVNKSF
+238 GFNTIRSF
-248 YKVVAAGIDPVRLRL
+248 NR
-263 CIKLSAK
+263 
-270 SVNMVNHIPR
+270 
-280 TVNIG
+280 
-285 ITKTI
+285 
-290 SIILVFRFT
+290 VFREVTGFTSTTLPPGYVLNTRSVPTIQGSFDPTLSDAELLNE

>member
-56 TQQQCIFCHSGCV
+56 TQQQCIFCHSGRV

-82 CLFNEKM
+82 CLFDEKM
-89 YDPITSPFT
+89 YDPITSPFA

-104 EDRYGI
+104 EDRSG
-110 LPKLSEIRHELQ
+110 LRPKLSEVRHELQ

-148 LRKAQWQFSDV
+148 LREVQWQFSDV
-159 ITRYKHL
+159 ITRYKQLLNHIDLEYEHITYQNAVQFMNMSDAYFSRYFKRQAGMTFSQYLNVVRIEKAVQLL
-166 DLVLENFAYLFI
+166 DSAPTMKITDVM
-178 WNFQFINTAF
+178 
-188 GFSFLRQIPCHKQYA
+188 LR
-203 PKIIDA
+203 
-209 IVYFVVCQL
+209 
-218 QTDRLFNFLPSNQTL
+218 
-233 NFVPC
+233 C
-238 GFIRFVNKSF
+238 GFNTIRSF
-248 YKVVAAGIDPVRLRL
+248 NR
-263 CIKLSAK
+263 
-270 SVNMVNHIPR
+270 
-280 TVNIG
+280 
-285 ITKTI
+285 
-290 SIILVFRFT
+290 VFREVTGFTPTTLPPGYVLNTRSVPTIQGSFDPTLSDAELLNE

>member
-32 MEHELIACR
+32 MEHELIACC

-56 TQQQCIFCHSGCV
+56 TQQQCIFCYSGRV

-89 YDPITSPFT
+89 YDPITSPFA

-159 ITRYKHL
+159 ITRYKQLLNHIDLEYEHITYRNAVQFMNMSDAYFSRYFKRQAGMTFSQYLNVVRIEKAVQLL
-166 DLVLENFAYLFI
+166 DSAPTMKITDVM
-178 WNFQFINTAF
+178 
-188 GFSFLRQIPCHKQYA
+188 LR
-203 PKIIDA
+203 
-209 IVYFVVCQL
+209 
-218 QTDRLFNFLPSNQTL
+218 
-233 NFVPC
+233 C
-238 GFIRFVNKSF
+238 GFNTIRSF
-248 YKVVAAGIDPVRLRL
+248 NR
-263 CIKLSAK
+263 
-270 SVNMVNHIPR
+270 
-280 TVNIG
+280 
-285 ITKTI
+285 
-290 SIILVFRFT
+290 VFREVTGFTPTTLPPGYVLNTRSVPTIQGSFDPTLSDAELLNE

>member
-56 TQQQCIFCHSGCV
+56 TQQQCIFCHSGRV

-159 ITRYKHL
+159 ITRYKQLLNYIDLEYEHITYQNAVQFMNMSDAYFSRYFKRQAGMTFSQYLNVVRIEKAVQLL
-166 DLVLENFAYLFI
+166 DSAPTMKITDVM
-178 WNFQFINTAF
+178 
-188 GFSFLRQIPCHKQYA
+188 LR
-203 PKIIDA
+203 
-209 IVYFVVCQL
+209 
-218 QTDRLFNFLPSNQTL
+218 
-233 NFVPC
+233 C
-238 GFIRFVNKSF
+238 GFNTIRSF
-248 YKVVAAGIDPVRLRL
+248 NR
-263 CIKLSAK
+263 
-270 SVNMVNHIPR
+270 
-280 TVNIG
+280 
-285 ITKTI
+285 
-290 SIILVFRFT
+290 VFREVTGFTPTTLPPGYVLNTRSVPTIQGSFDPTLSDAELLNE